1 MNTVWVVQSEDD
13 RHGDPVRA
21 VFTDRNK
28 AKKYIEDNDED
39 GWLVLVAYN
48 GDTGSYLGKQD

>member
-13 RHGDPVRA
+13 NGTVA

-28 AKKYIEDNDED
+28 AKKYIEENDED
-39 GWLVLVAYN
+39 GWWVLVAYN

>member
-1 MNTVWVVQSEDD
+1 MNTVWVVQSEDE
-13 RHGDPVRA
+13 RYGGTVA

-28 AKKYIEDNDED
+28 AKKYIEDNNED

-48 GDTGSYLGKQD
+48 GDTGSYLGKHD

>member
-1 MNTVWVVQSEDD
+1 MNTVWVVHSEDE
-13 RHGDPVRA
+13 RYGGTVA

-28 AKKYIEDNDED
+28 AKKYVEENDDESL
-39 GWLVLVAYN
+39 WVLVAYN

>member
-1 MNTVWVVQSEDD
+1 MNTVWVVHSEDE
-13 RHGDPVRA
+13 RYGGTVA

-28 AKKYIEDNDED
+28 AKKYIEENDDESL
-39 GWLVLVAYN
+39 WVLVAYN